1 MKRPNVLLIMTDQHR
16 FDSLGCY
23 GNEQIETPNIDWIAS
38 EGTVFKNAYTPSP
51 SCVPARACLLTGQ
64 NTWNVG
70 ILGMGGGQGPM
81 GIGFEHTLP
90 GELAKSGYHTKG
102 IGKMHFY
109 PQRSLNGFHD
119 TIIDESG
126 RVEDKGFVSDYKQ
139 WFEKNK
145 TGDYDISD
153 HGLGWNAWGARPYH
167 GPEFLHPTNWTVNE
181 SLRYLRDRDRS
192 MPFFLKMSFARPHS
206 PYDALPYYF
215 DLYMKKD
222 LPEPYIGNW
231 ANMHDVSED
240 GAYHDAWRGVKKKE
254 EINRAR
260 AGYYGS
266 INHIDQQIARVLM
279 ELRNEGTFDETLII
293 FTSDHGDMLG
303 DHHLWRKTYAYE
315 GSAHIPMIIKLPK
328 SMDDEQRL
336 KEVAE
341 PVTLQDIM
349 PTILDTL
356 GLEIPETVDG
366 KSLLNVIK
374 GKETNWRQ
382 YVHGEHCTCYSEEQ
396 EMQYLTDGVYKYI
409 WLPRLGTE
417 QLFYI
422 EDDKS
427 EENDLAQDEAYQDV
441 LLTWRKRLVNIL
453 EKRNCGLTQG
463 DELICQKGKPYMV
476 SPKYQERLEKSSYKW
491 L

>member
-1 MKRPNVLLIMTDQHR
+1 
-16 FDSLGCY
+16 
-23 GNEQIETPNIDWIAS
+23 
-38 EGTVFKNAYTPSP
+38 
-51 SCVPARACLLTGQ
+51 
-64 NTWNVG
+64 
-70 ILGMGGGQGPM
+70 
-81 GIGFEHTLP
+81 
-90 GELAKSGYHTKG
+90 
-102 IGKMHFY
+102 
-109 PQRSLNGFHD
+109 
-119 TIIDESG
+119 
-126 RVEDKGFVSDYKQ
+126 
-139 WFEKNK
+139 
-145 TGDYDISD
+145 
-153 HGLGWNAWGARPYH
+153 
-167 GPEFLHPTNWTVNE
+167 
-181 SLRYLRDRDRS
+181 
-192 MPFFLKMSFARPHS
+192 MSFARPHS

-349 PTILDTL
+349 PTILETL
-356 GLEIPETVDG
+356 GLDIPETVDG

-374 GKETNWRQ
+374 GKNENWRQ

-409 WLPRLGTE
+409 WLPRLGIE